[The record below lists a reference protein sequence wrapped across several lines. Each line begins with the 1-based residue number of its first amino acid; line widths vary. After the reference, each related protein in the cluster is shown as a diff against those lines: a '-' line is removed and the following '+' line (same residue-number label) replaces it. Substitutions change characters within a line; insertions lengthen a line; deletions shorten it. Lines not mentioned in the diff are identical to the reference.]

1 MDAALL
7 AALIVLNGVFAMSEI
22 ALVSARSA
30 LLRAQGDDPG
40 TATALRL
47 KQDPTAFLSTVQIG
61 ITCIG
66 ILNGIVG
73 AAAFAPPLTDW
84 LVGLGLEPEPAHR
97 WSTALVVLLIT
108 YVSIVFGELVPKRL
122 GQIRPEAVA
131 RRMARPMQWLATL
144 VRPFVRLL
152 TLSTR
157 LVLGVLGVKDERM
170 RAVTEEEIHALLAE
184 GSEAGVI
191 EEHERDMVRNVFRL
205 DDRKIGSLMVPRRDV
220 VYLDANLPWEENA
233 RRIES
238 AEHTRYPVVRGG
250 MREIV
255 GVISARQ
262 ILTKALHRAAPDLAR
277 DLQQP
282 VYVPE
287 SLTGMELL
295 QSFRSSNVQLA
306 FVVDEY
312 GEVLGIVTL
321 RDLLEAIT
329 GEFTPQRPEDRW
341 AVARE
346 DGSWLLDGL
355 VPIQE
360 LKDLLELA
368 ALPEEQRY
376 HTLSGLLMVL
386 LGRLPQTADRAEC
399 AGWRFEVVDMDGKR
413 IDKVLATRL
422 PAPPAAPPQ

>member
-1 MDAALL
+1 MDVALL

-22 ALVSARSA
+22 ALVSARSG
-30 LLRAQGDDPG
+30 LLRTQGSDAG
-40 TATALRL
+40 SAAALRL

-73 AAAFAPPLTDW
+73 AAAFAPPLTEW
-84 LVGLGLEPEPAHR
+84 LVGLGLEREAAHR
-97 WSTALVVLLIT
+97 WSTALVVLIIT

-131 RRMARPMQWLATL
+131 RRMARPMQWLAAL
-144 VRPFVRLL
+144 ARPFVRLL

-157 LVLGVLGVKDERM
+157 LVLAALGVKDERM

-220 VYLDANLPWEENA
+220 VYLDANLAWEENCK
-233 RRIES
+233 RIES

-262 ILTKALHRAAPDLAR
+262 ILTKALHGAAPDLAR
-277 DLQQP
+277 DLQPP

-360 LKDLLELA
+360 LKDLLQLA
-368 ALPEEQRY
+368 SLPEEQRY

-399 AGWRFEVVDMDGKR
+399 SGWRFEVVDMDGKR
-413 IDKVLATRL
+413 VDKVLATRL
-422 PAPPAAPPQ
+422 PAPPAPGAQ